1 MKPPRREFL
10 QLVAGVAVLPALSR
24 RARAQAYPSRPVRV
38 IVGLPAGS
46 SPDIGARL
54 MAQRLSERLGQ
65 QFVVDN
71 RPGAAGNIGTEAVVR
86 AATDGYTLLQA
97 TASNAINATV
107 YDKLSFDFIR
117 DIAPV
122 AGVIRVPQVLVV
134 NLSVPAATVPEFI
147 AYARLNPGRL
157 AMASGGIG
165 SVQHVAGELFKMMAG
180 IDLLHVPYRGN
191 PRSDLIGG
199 QVQLMFDTLPA
210 SIGQVRSGSLRAL
223 AVTTAT
229 RLPELP
235 DIPTVGE
242 FLPGYEASGWQAV
255 CAPKGTSD
263 AIIGRLNG
271 EINAALADAGM
282 KAQIANLGAVP
293 MPMTPAEL
301 GQFIAD
307 DTAKWSRV
315 VRFAGIK
322 PE

>member
-10 QLVAGVAVLPALSR
+10 QLAAGVAMLPALSR

-54 MAQRLSERLGQ
+54 IAQRLSERLGQ

-86 AATDGYTLLQA
+86 AAPDGYTLLQA

-235 DIPTVGE
+235 DVPTVGE

-322 PE
+322 PD